1 MSGAGAAGGSGGA
14 RWRARSDVRFRRI
27 DGEAVVLRQEAGE
40 VLVLNRTG
48 AWVLELLA
56 AGAGADEAARRLA
69 EELEVG
75 LAEAA
80 ADVRSFAAE
89 LGAAGV
95 LEPAALTAPPTGTE
109 RP

>member
-1 MSGAGAAGGSGGA
+1 LTAPGAAGGA
-14 RWRARSDVRFRRI
+14 YRARADVRFRRI
-27 DGEAVVLRQEAGE
+27 EDEAVVLRQAAGE
-40 VLVLNRTG
+40 VLVLNGIG
-48 AWVLELLA
+48 ARVLELLA
-56 AGAGADEAARRLA
+56 AGAGPDEAARRLA
-69 EELEVG
+69 EEFEVD

-95 LEPAALTAPPTGTE
+95 LEPAPPERSGE

>member
-1 MSGAGAAGGSGGA
+1 MSGPAADGGPGGGP
-14 RWRARSDVRFRRI
+14 WRARGDVRFRRV
-27 DGEAVVLRQEAGE
+27 DDEAVVLRQDAGE

-48 AWVLELLA
+48 ARVLELLSG
-56 AGAGADEAARRLA
+56 GAGADEAARRLA

-75 LAEAA
+75 VAEAA

-95 LEPAALTAPPTGTE
+95 LEPVTPEG